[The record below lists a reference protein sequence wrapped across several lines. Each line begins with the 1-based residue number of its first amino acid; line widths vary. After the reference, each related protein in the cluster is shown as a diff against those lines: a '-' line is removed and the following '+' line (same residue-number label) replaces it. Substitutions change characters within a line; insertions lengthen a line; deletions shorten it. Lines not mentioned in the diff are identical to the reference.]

1 MTEHE
6 HCQPI
11 LRTTARRL
19 IAGKIVVTVR
29 GAEHV
34 IPAEEA
40 DDLRDALDRALDGV
54 LGGTGRGPGEWTPA
68 PVACADQRGFSCVL
82 RTTQDW
88 GG

>member
-6 HCQPI
+6 HCPPI

-34 IPAEEA
+34 IPHEEA
-40 DDLRDALDRALDGV
+40 EDLRDALDRALA
-54 LGGTGRGPGEWTPA
+54 GPGPKVVCE
-68 PVACADQRGFSCVL
+68 VVEQVVL
-82 RTTQDW
+82 
-88 GG
+88 

>member
-6 HCQPI
+6 HCPPI

-19 IAGKIVVTVR
+19 VAGKIVVTVR

-40 DDLRDALDRALDGV
+40 EDLRDALDRALE
-54 LGGTGRGPGEWTPA
+54 GPGPQIVCE
-68 PVACADQRGFSCVL
+68 VVEQVRL
-82 RTTQDW
+82 
-88 GG
+88 

>member
-6 HCQPI
+6 HHPRI
-11 LRTTARRL
+11 LRTSARRL

-40 DDLRDALDRALDGV
+40 EDLRDALDLALS
-54 LGGTGRGPGEWTPA
+54 GPGPEI
-68 PVACADQRGFSCVL
+68 VCEVVEQVRL
-82 RTTQDW
+82 
-88 GG
+88 

>member
-6 HCQPI
+6 HCPPI

-19 IAGKIVVTVR
+19 IAGKIVVIVR

-40 DDLRDALDRALDGV
+40 EDLRDALDRALDGP
-54 LGGTGRGPGEWTPA
+54 GPQIVCE
-68 PVACADQRGFSCVL
+68 VVEQVRL
-82 RTTQDW
+82 
-88 GG
+88 